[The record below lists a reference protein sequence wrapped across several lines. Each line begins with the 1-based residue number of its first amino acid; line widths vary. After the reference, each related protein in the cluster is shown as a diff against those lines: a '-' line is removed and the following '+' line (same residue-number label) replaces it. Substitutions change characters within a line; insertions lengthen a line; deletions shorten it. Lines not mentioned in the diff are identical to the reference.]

1 MKRAL
6 LAACGLTLVT
16 AFGAMAMVL
25 AGPLTPIKFDVGGAA
40 SLLNP
45 YFSQNWQLFAPDPVS
60 DERGVVA
67 RLRCGGEATSW
78 KDITSR
84 AIVRTQA
91 SRFFPPRESR
101 IVSNAVLQ
109 RFAQDDL
116 TERLSEKHKAELAP
130 PDPRVQLQAEE
141 VLARYAALT
150 VGCGRDDQQPTAVQL
165 RYVTKPLPPWS
176 QRGTAPPDAQPSFID
191 SRWIQL

>member
-1 MKRAL
+1 MKRNM
-6 LAACGLTLVT
+6 LAASGLTLVAT
-16 AFGAMAMVL
+16 FGAMAMVL

-60 DERGVVA
+60 DERGVIV
-67 RLRCGGEATSW
+67 RLRCGGEATGW

-84 AIVRTQA
+84 AIARTQS

-116 TERLSEKHKAELAP
+116 TERLSAKHQAELAP
-130 PDPRVQLQAEE
+130 PDPRIQLQAEE

-150 VGCGRDDQQPTAVQL
+150 VGCGHDDQQPTAVQL

-176 QRGTAPPDAQPSFID
+176 QRGTAPPDAQPSSID

>member
-1 MKRAL
+1 MKRTL

-60 DERGVVA
+60 DERGVIA
-67 RLRCGGEATSW
+67 RFRCGGEATSW

-116 TERLSEKHKAELAP
+116 TERLSERHKAELAP
-130 PDPRVQLQAEE
+130 ADPRVQLQAEE

-150 VGCGRDDQQPTAVQL
+150 VGCGHADQQPTAVQL

-176 QRGTAPPDAQPSFID
+176 QRGTAPSDAQPSSID
-191 SRWIQL
+191 SRWIHL